1 MRILLTTGAGRGDN
15 DQARHI
21 PLRRVGQPED
31 CAKVVEFLVTDLSD
45 YVTGALIPI
54 DGGWNR
60 AG

>member
-1 MRILLTTGAGRGDN
+1 MQDEASATVANLADEIA
-15 DQARHI
+15 
-21 PLRRVGQPED
+21 LRRYGTTED
-31 CAKVVEFLVTDLSD
+31 CAKVVEFLATDSSD